1 MSNLTEA
8 QKRAAKL
15 LMDVVVDMGT
25 YIDTP
30 TMRKDPVWIDLYRQ
44 GGEAL
49 RAATEAGF
57 KNQ

>member
-1 MSNLTEA
+1 MSDLTEA
-8 QKRAAKL
+8 QKRAVKM

-25 YIDTP
+25 YLDTP
-30 TMRKDPVWIDLYRQ
+30 DMRKDPVWLALYAQ

-49 RAATEAGF
+49 RAAGEAGL